1 MNLSR
6 LLCLAVALNV
16 LLGLSSGFVDA
27 WCWADGSTGDA
38 APAAPLNE
46 ESTDAFESDLEFDDG
61 AFCGVSAASLS
72 TSECRGENLSERR
85 LLLSPHSARSN
96 LAPRA
101 PPIC

>member
-6 LLCLAVALNV
+6 LLCLAIALNV
-16 LLGLSSGFVDA
+16 LLGLSSSLVDA
-27 WCWADGSTGDA
+27 FCWADGSTGDS

-46 ESTDAFESDLEFDDG
+46 ESTDAFESDIEFDDL
-61 AFCGVSAASLS
+61 AFCGLPVASLS

-101 PPIC
+101 PPAC